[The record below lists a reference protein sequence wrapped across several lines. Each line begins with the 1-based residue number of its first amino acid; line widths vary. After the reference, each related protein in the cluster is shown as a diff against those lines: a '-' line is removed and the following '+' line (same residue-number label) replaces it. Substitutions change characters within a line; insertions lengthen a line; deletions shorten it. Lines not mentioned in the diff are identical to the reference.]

1 LNYDRKNGEQDGE
14 SGTVVA
20 TDADDLLVAVDDVDG
35 PLLLPTELR
44 VVARW
49 NSALVADRLLRVTT
63 SLLCPSGEL
72 MTITVE
78 GASGLTVDLDVE
90 PVFRL
95 TMLLV
100 ARRFCRCLTY

>member
-1 LNYDRKNGEQDGE
+1 M
-14 SGTVVA
+14 A

-63 SLLCPSGEL
+63 SLLL
-72 MTITVE
+72 TITVE

-100 ARRFCRCLTY
+100 ARRFCRCSKASWASPGDKSGLMY